1 MRLGVLGPL
10 EVETDAG
17 DRLVVAAPKQRT
29 LLACLALRA
38 NLTVSTG
45 ALMEAVWP
53 DRKPVNAKPAILN
66 YVARLRRNL
75 LGVADRLQTTAG
87 GYRLEV
93 RDDAELDHLRAAT
106 LETRA
111 RKAVC
116 GGDWRSGERHADAAL
131 ALWRGEPLEDVPC
144 ERLRA
149 DWVPSFDL
157 LQLRLEEV
165 RLDALL
171 SGAYLDRALPRL
183 MDLTVAHPLLEP
195 MYERAMVAL
204 YGTGRR
210 AEALSCYGRAR
221 RALRDGIGADP
232 SPCLREL
239 HGLVL
244 RDAPLSELMAVWDQA
259 RTLARS
265 GGRSVARA
273 KAAAARTGRV
283 PSRAGASAA
292 GTARAAARTVTGPV
306 APARDGLTEGAQ
318 GDPPGGPSAGF
329 PLSQLPRPPQLV
341 VGREQELRELT
352 RLLAPPA
359 PLPEAA
365 AAPLA
370 SRIGDGPIA
379 TCALDAGAGVRV
391 ATVVGPAGVGKTT
404 LALAWAHSIAERFPD
419 GQMYLDLNGF
429 TAEGRPVATD
439 GAVDALLDFLGVPA
453 TRLPATPEGRAA
465 LYRGLVADKRLL
477 VVFDNVRDATQVRPL
492 LPSGKDCRALVTSR
506 RSLGSLV
513 ALEGAEALVLA
524 PLSADASHRL
534 LVRRLG
540 ARRTSGQGQAIEAI
554 AERCAH
560 LPLALSVAADRAA
573 VSATPL
579 STLADQLDRGA
590 LNALSAG
597 DDASSVRSVLSW
609 SYVGLTESA
618 ARVFRFLGLHPGTEL
633 TAAAAAAVADVPLA
647 EAVPLV
653 DELAAMSLL
662 TERAP
667 GRYTMHS
674 LLRAFAVEL
683 VDDAADAREQQAAR
697 HRLYD
702 YYLRWALA
710 ADRSCSALSADIEPD
725 HVPLPAS
732 LTPAGFAD
740 RDTALAWLADEQQ
753 VLTTLI
759 AQAAARGLNSYA
771 WRLAAA
777 QSYGLA
783 LRGGRP
789 EELRQARAAL
799 AAAKLLGD
807 PIAQGYCYLLIGRT
821 LTSVG
826 EYQTARFQLR
836 RALRMFRAAGATEYL
851 GEVHRVLGQCAYRQ
865 GEHREFARHARE
877 HLTAAG
883 HSGRQDEICYAL
895 NDLGWALIQCG
906 EYREAHV
913 HCLESL
919 AMARDLGRSQQEAWT
934 LDALGRIHWKL
945 GDLET
950 AAVYYRN
957 AFDLI
962 RRLRE
967 PLDVDYRLA
976 RAELLA
982 ANGRLDSARDIWLD
996 VSLRA
1001 RSENPTRAEHAE
1013 RRLAEYEPTTAD
1025 GADGHRVPA
1034 MSRR

>member
-1 MRLGVLGPL
+1 MRVGVLGPL
-10 EVETDAG
+10 EVETGGG

-75 LGVADRLQTTAG
+75 LEVADRLQTTAG

-93 RDDAELDHLRAAT
+93 RDDAELDHLHAAA

-111 RKAVC
+111 RQALRDE
-116 GGDWRSGERHADAAL
+116 DWRSGERHADAAL

-144 ERLRA
+144 ERLQA
-149 DWVPSFDL
+149 DWVPSFDT
-157 LQLRLEEV
+157 LQLRLEEL

-171 SGAYLDRALPRL
+171 SGTHFDRALPRL
-183 MDLTVAHPLLEP
+183 TDLTAAHPLLEP

-232 SPCLREL
+232 SQCLREL

-244 RDAPLSELMAVWDQA
+244 RDAPLSELMAVWHRA
-259 RTLARS
+259 RALTHP
-265 GGRSVARA
+265 GGRAVVRA
-273 KAAAARTGRV
+273 EAAAATRTGRA
-283 PSRAGASAA
+283 PSRARVAA
-292 GTARAAARTVTGPV
+292 TATARAATEAEAASV
-306 APARDGLTEGAQ
+306 APSRDDLTDAVQ
-318 GDPPGGPSAGF
+318 GDTPDGRFVGF
-329 PLSQLPRPPQLV
+329 PLSQLPRPPRLV

-352 RLLAPPA
+352 RLLAAPA
-359 PLPEAA
+359 PPPEAA
-365 AAPLA
+365 AAPRDARGGYGRLA
-370 SRIGDGPIA
+370 TD
-379 TCALDAGAGVRV
+379 ALDLGAGVRV

-439 GAVDALLDFLGVPA
+439 GAVRALLDFLGVPA
-453 TRLPATPEGRAA
+453 TRLPATPEGRVA
-465 LYRGLVADKRLL
+465 LYRGLIANKRLL
-477 VVFDNVRDATQVRPL
+477 VVFDNVRDAAQVRPL

-513 ALEGAEALVLA
+513 ALEGAEALVLT
-524 PLSADASHRL
+524 PLSADAAHEL

-540 ARRTSGQGQAIEAI
+540 TRRTSGQGQAIEVI

-560 LPLALSVAADRAA
+560 LPLALSVVAARAA
-573 VSATPL
+573 VSAAPL

-597 DDASSVRSVLSW
+597 DEASTVRSVLSW
-609 SYVGLTESA
+609 SYVGLTEPA

-633 TAAAAAAVADVPLA
+633 TAAAAAALADLPLA
-647 EAVPLV
+647 EAAPLV

-662 TERAP
+662 TESAP

-683 VDDAADAREQQAAR
+683 VDDETDAREQRAAG

-702 YYLRWALA
+702 YYLRWALV
-710 ADRSCSALSADIEPD
+710 ADRRCSARPTDVEPD
-725 HVPLPAS
+725 HVPLPAG
-732 LTPAGFAD
+732 LRPTGFAD
-740 RDTALAWLADEQQ
+740 RDTALAWLTDEQQ
-753 VLTTLI
+753 VLSTLI

-777 QSYGLA
+777 QSCGLA
-783 LRGGRP
+783 LRGGQP

-799 AAAKLLGD
+799 AAAKPLGD
-807 PIAQGYCYLLIGRT
+807 LTAQGYCYLLIGRT

-826 EYQTARFQLR
+826 EYQTARFQLG
-836 RALRMFRAAGATEYL
+836 RALRMFRAAGASAHL
-851 GEVHRVLGQCAYRQ
+851 GEVHRVLGQCADRR
-865 GEHREFARHARE
+865 GDHRESARE
-877 HLTAAG
+877 AREPLTAAG
-883 HSGRQDEICYAL
+883 HPGRQD
-895 NDLGWALIQCG
+895 D
-906 EYREAHV
+906 
-913 HCLESL
+913 
-919 AMARDLGRSQQEAWT
+919 
-934 LDALGRIHWKL
+934 
-945 GDLET
+945 
-950 AAVYYRN
+950 
-957 AFDLI
+957 I
-962 RRLRE
+962 R
-967 PLDVDYRLA
+967 
-976 RAELLA
+976 
-982 ANGRLDSARDIWLD
+982 
-996 VSLRA
+996 
-1001 RSENPTRAEHAE
+1001 
-1013 RRLAEYEPTTAD
+1013 
-1025 GADGHRVPA
+1025 
-1034 MSRR
+1034 